1 MSSHQPQRCAPP
13 SAAPDT
19 PPCPRPTH
27 APSDSRSPSG
37 PSGAPTLRGVCFS
50 PGNLQDPVGSQW
62 NVATPCVDQEAKG
75 MEHLQLILREGSLG
89 PSTHPSFRHLPC
101 CSSCAPGHV
110 DTIERPIH
118 AIPLRRLACL
128 AGLSQGQGSLSSS
141 LVVPQ

>member
-19 PPCPRPTH
+19 PPCPRPTQ

-75 MEHLQLILREGSLG
+75 MVHLQLILHEGSLD
-89 PSTHPSFRHLPC
+89 PSTHPFGISRAVRPARLATWTE
-101 CSSCAPGHV
+101 SS
-110 DTIERPIH
+110 TRSS

-128 AGLSQGQGSLSSS
+128 AGLSQGQGSPSSS
-141 LVVPQ
+141 LAVPQ